1 MFPRKPLVRRRK
13 RAVEPTTRTEKFQA
27 RGMVM
32 KVSLLRD
39 PAYLERSSNSKRRPH
54 SRQLFVTKNADISP
68 GDLRDLISHIFEEDE
83 VGVK

>member
-1 MFPRKPLVRRRK
+1 
-13 RAVEPTTRTEKFQA
+13 
-27 RGMVM
+27 M